1 MSYVLL
7 NDQIM
12 ERENVKIDMEDRG
25 YNFGDGIY
33 EVIPIYNSKLFTLD
47 EHLERFKD
55 SARKLEIKLP
65 YDKNKLEKLLHQL
78 KDANKI
84 VNGIIYVQMT
94 RGVSPRSH
102 LYERDLNGIIT
113 GFSRE
118 MSFPKRT
125 KQEGIH
131 VFVTEDI
138 RWLRC
143 DIKTINLLGNT
154 MIKRNAFDKQCQEGV
169 MHRNG
174 NITEGSSSNIFI
186 VKNRTLYTHP
196 VTNLILNG
204 ITRQLVIQLARENN
218 IQVIEE
224 AISLQQLKG
233 ADEAFITSTTQE
245 ITPIRNAIGDVDAT
259 FQIGEITKTL
269 QQSFN
274 KYVEIHCK

>member
-7 NDQIM
+7 NDQIT
-12 ERENVKIDMEDRG
+12 ERKNVKIDMEDRG

-47 EHLERFKD
+47 EHLDRFED

-65 YDKNKLEKLLHQL
+65 YDKNELEKLLHQL
-78 KDANKI
+78 KNANKI
-84 VNGIIYVQMT
+84 DNGIIYVQMT

-102 LYERDLNGIIT
+102 LYERDSNGIIT

-118 MSFPKRT
+118 MKFPEKP
-125 KQEGIH
+125 KQKGIH

-196 VTNLILNG
+196 ASNLILNG
-204 ITRQLVIQLARENN
+204 ITRQLVIQLARKNN

-245 ITPIRNAIGDVDAT
+245 ITPIRKTIGDVDAT